1 VGTVLYVL
9 VPKTS
14 DLLFNLE
21 NDAQVVASAG
31 GWQVR
36 GLARVM
42 APCAYPD
49 QLAIARTPAA
59 VWSEVVEI
67 QPNRLQLRPTSGQ
80 GQGET
85 IDIF

>member
-1 VGTVLYVL
+1 MVLYVL

-21 NDAQVVASAG
+21 NNAQVVASAD

-36 GLARVM
+36 GLARVL
-42 APCAYPD
+42 APGAYPD
-49 QLAIARTPAA
+49 QLAIARMPAA

-67 QPNRLQLRPTSGQ
+67 KPSRLQLRPTPGH

-85 IDIF
+85 IDIC